1 MKLKSISLGSAMI
14 LLCFS
19 SIAAAQSG
27 PATGPGGGGARKADF
42 EGRHGREAEVCPGLE
57 LKDGDR

>member
-27 PATGPGGGGARKADF
+27 PATTQAAQPAAQGSQAVQPQAQAA
-42 EGRHGREAEVCPGLE
+42 EAPQS
-57 LKDGDR
+57 